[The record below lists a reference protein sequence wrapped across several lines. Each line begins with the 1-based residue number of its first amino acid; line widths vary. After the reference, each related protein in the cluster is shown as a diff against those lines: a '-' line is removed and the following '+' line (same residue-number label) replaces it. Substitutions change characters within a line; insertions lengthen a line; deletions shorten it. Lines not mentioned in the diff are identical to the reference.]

1 LSDKSLN
8 GEGKGFD
15 TMEPAVPYVLTTE
28 HLAENFRRDLLK
40 CLAGLVIV
48 MEEYRQ
54 HGLVANFGI
63 AKDEQGRVCVKGLH
77 ITKVFEWPAGE

>member
-1 LSDKSLN
+1 LTDKNLN
-8 GEGKGFD
+8 GEGKSFD
-15 TMEPAVPYVLTTE
+15 PAVPYLTTE

-63 AKDEQGRVCVKGLH
+63 SKDEQGRVCVKGLH